1 MNVDVVCPSSQTIS
15 VRFEVDDSFA
25 KSEEWSEFIVVTV
38 LMLMIINEGHDEIYE
53 DDPDD
58 VPEEDLWSDI
68 ICSE

>member
-1 MNVDVVCPSSQTIS
+1 MNVEVCPSSQTIS
-15 VRFEVDDSFA
+15 GRFEVGDSFA
-25 KSEEWSEFIVVTV
+25 KSEEWSEFIVLTV
-38 LMLMIINEGHDEIYE
+38 LMSMIINEGHDEIYE

>member
-1 MNVDVVCPSSQTIS
+1 MNVEVCPSSQTIS
-15 VRFEVDDSFA
+15 VRFEAGDSFA
-25 KSEEWSEFIVVTV
+25 MSEEWSEVIVLTV

>member
-1 MNVDVVCPSSQTIS
+1 
-15 VRFEVDDSFA
+15 
-25 KSEEWSEFIVVTV
+25 
-38 LMLMIINEGHDEIYE
+38 MLMIINEGHDEIYE